1 MKPIRTPDPMHPRA
15 GSGPVSENYSCLE
28 VSAESAAATCGAR
41 TRGGPPCRNLPM
53 RNGRC
58 RMHGGASTGPKT
70 ADGLARWRA
79 AVTIHAGRSREMIEF
94 RRRMRELRAD
104 ARRMIEMV

>member
-1 MKPIRTPDPMHPRA
+1 MSNQTIHPKYPKA
-15 GSGPVSENYSCLE
+15 DLDHVAQNYSCLE
-28 VSAESAAATCGAR
+28 VSADSAAATCGAR
-41 TRGGPPCRNLPM
+41 TRGGLPCRNLPM

-58 RMHGGASTGPKT
+58 RMHGGASTGSKT
-70 ADGLARWRA
+70 ASGLVRVRTA
-79 AVTIHAGRSREMIEF
+79 AWVHGGRSREMTEF